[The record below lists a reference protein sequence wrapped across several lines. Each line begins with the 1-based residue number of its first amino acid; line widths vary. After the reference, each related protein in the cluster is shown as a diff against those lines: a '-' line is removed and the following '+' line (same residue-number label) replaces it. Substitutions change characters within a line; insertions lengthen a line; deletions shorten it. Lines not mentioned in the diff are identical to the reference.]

1 MSDEVLVRN
10 DKTHFSI
17 GTIITAE
24 MSSPMSMSISRKNVQ
39 LIAISVFNH
48 KIID

>member
-17 GTIITAE
+17 GMIIAAE
-24 MSSPMSMSISRKNVQ
+24 MSLPMSISRKNIQ
-39 LIAISVFNH
+39 LIAISVFTH